1 MDRKELEAI
10 VIKAVATIYGKD
22 ESELPM
28 ATNIK
33 EELGADHLYLCT
45 QSQYTKVLKT
55 AAEKES
61 EQKMEQLKNL
71 AESKGINTDI
81 HFGE

>member
-22 ESELPM
+22 ESELSM

-33 EELGADHLYLCT
+33 EELGGASVKMVGL
-45 QSQYTKVLKT
+45 T
-55 AAEKES
+55 AAIEE
-61 EQKMEQLKNL
+61 E
-71 AESKGINTDI
+71 TDAM
-81 HFGE
+81 GELQVASACETLGDLVDAVEEEL

>member
-22 ESELPM
+22 ESELSM

-33 EELGADHLYLCT
+33 EELGGASVKMVGL
-45 QSQYTKVLKT
+45 T
-55 AAEKES
+55 AAIEE
-61 EQKMEQLKNL
+61 E
-71 AESKGINTDI
+71 TDAMV
-81 HFGE
+81 ELQVASACETLDDLVDAVEEEL

>member
-22 ESELPM
+22 EAELSM

-33 EELGADHLYLCT
+33 EELGGASVKMVGL
-45 QSQYTKVLKT
+45 T
-55 AAEKES
+55 AAIEEEPDAMVELQVAS
-61 EQKMEQLKNL
+61 ACETLGDLVDAVE
-71 AESKGINTDI
+71 AEL
-81 HFGE
+81 

>member
-22 ESELPM
+22 ESELSM

-33 EELGADHLYLCT
+33 EELGGASVKMVGL
-45 QSQYTKVLKT
+45 T
-55 AAEKES
+55 AAIEE
-61 EQKMEQLKNL
+61 E
-71 AESKGINTDI
+71 TDAMVELQVASACETL
-81 HFGE
+81 GDLVDAVEDEL